1 MKESTMVGMYTENN
15 IPMRCIQRRT
25 VTLSCTL
32 CTTVSRGKIVSVLD
46 VDGDETVL

>member
-1 MKESTMVGMYTENN
+1 MVGKYTETN

-25 VTLSCTL
+25 VTLSCTP
-32 CTTVSRGKIVSVLD
+32 CKTVSRGKIVGVLD